1 MQTVYRYWAGLVFL
15 AVVVQVGFAGFG
27 AFGVANDVADGKSVN
42 EDRFDD
48 LWGLHTGW
56 GYLVLLGALVL
67 LAIAATARVGKRRV
81 LHTAGL
87 FGLVVVQILLAWFG
101 EEVPAIGALHPLN
114 AFLVLG
120 MSAWLAMTA
129 WRGEA
134 AIARPPHAV

>member
-1 MQTVYRYWAGLVFL
+1 VQTVYRYWAGLVFL
-15 AVVVQVGFAGFG
+15 AVVVQVAFAGFG

-56 GYLVLLGALVL
+56 GYLVLLFALVL
-67 LAIAATARVGKRRV
+67 LVIAAAARLGKRRV
-81 LHTAGL
+81 LHTVGL
-87 FGLVVVQILLAWFG
+87 FGLVIVQILLAWFG

-120 MSAWLAMTA
+120 ASGSLAMAA
-129 WRGEA
+129 WRGPGRFERMA
-134 AIARPPHAV
+134 GGA